1 MKIAYLIPGC
11 DVSGGIAV
19 VCQHVNRLLS
29 RGHEV
34 MLVSETDARTIDW
47 FPNQRVPIVGLQNFP
62 AGLDILVATAWSTA
76 FRVAVLPAK
85 HKFYFVQSDE
95 TRFHP
100 KNSAWEHITRLSY
113 SIEYNY
119 LTEARWIRQWLSE
132 GFGHNA
138 TLVPNGLDD
147 SIFFPSEPLAPKG
160 TKPRILLEGA
170 IGLPYKGMAEA
181 FQAVQN
187 IDVEVW
193 CVSSY
198 GKPEK
203 GWKCH
208 RFFEQ
213 VPMTEMRFIYSSCDI
228 LVKLSRVE
236 GFFGPP
242 MEMMACGGA
251 VIVGEVTGYDE
262 YIENEINALVVD
274 PFKPQQA
281 ADAINRLVNDT
292 DLRKKLVANGKL
304 TAERWQWNKSIDTLE
319 QYYFD
324 VNNGSRGDESPL
336 SADLA
341 GSVAYFY
348 EQLRGENLAASF
360 RLAGSELPNIEH
372 ELIVDEDLVASKET
386 NMVEKSF
393 QNTSRIFEM
402 GATDKLLSWLRGKR
416 WFRVFAMVIWRAY
429 CAYVAMMGRR
439 R

>member
-11 DVSGGIAV
+11 GVSGGIAV
-19 VCQHVNRLLS
+19 VCQHVNRLLN

-34 MLVSETDARTIDW
+34 MLVSETDERTIDW

-62 AGLDILVATAWSTA
+62 ADLDILVATAWSTA

-113 SIEYNY
+113 SIGYNY
-119 LTEARWIRQWLSE
+119 LTEARWIRQWLSD
-132 GFGHNA
+132 GFGHLA
-138 TLVPNGLDD
+138 ELIPNGLDD
-147 SIFFPSEPLAPKG
+147 SIFFPSEPLVPKG
-160 TKPRILLEGA
+160 SKPRILLEGA

-181 FQAVQN
+181 FEAVQD

-213 VPMTEMRFIYSSCDI
+213 VPMTDMRRIYSSCDI

-242 MEMMACGGA
+242 MEMMACGGT

-262 YIENEINALVVD
+262 YIENEANALVVD
-274 PFKPQQA
+274 PLKPQQA
-281 ADAINRLVNDT
+281 ANSIKRLIEDAG
-292 DLRKKLVANGKL
+292 LREKLIANGKL
-304 TAERWQWNKSIDTLE
+304 TAERWQWDTSIDTLE
-319 QYYFD
+319 RYFFD
-324 VNNGSRGDESPL
+324 VVNGSRGVALSST

-341 GSVAYFY
+341 RSAAYFY
-348 EQLRGENLAASF
+348 GQLRGVDMATSF
-360 RLAGSELPNIEH
+360 TVSGTELPKTEQ
-372 ELIVDEDLVASKET
+372 EVASEEEDT
-386 NMVEKSF
+386 QEIVVEQDTP

-402 GATDKLLSWLRGKR
+402 GATDKLLSWLRKKR
-416 WFRVFAMVIWRAY
+416 WFRAFAMTTWRAY
-429 CAYVAMMGRR
+429 CLYGTMLGRR

>member
-11 DVSGGIAV
+11 GVSGGIAV

-34 MLVSETDARTIDW
+34 LLVSETDERTIDW

-62 AGLDILVATAWSTA
+62 ADLDILVATAWSTA

-113 SIEYNY
+113 LIGYNY
-119 LTEARWIRQWLSE
+119 LTEARWIRQWLSDSFE
-132 GFGHNA
+132 HHA
-138 TLVPNGLDD
+138 ELIPNGLDD
-147 SIFFPSEPLAPKG
+147 NIFFPSEPLISKG
-160 TKPRILLEGA
+160 SKPRILLEGA

-181 FQAVQN
+181 FEAVQD

-213 VPMTEMRFIYSSCDI
+213 VPMTDMRRIYSSCDI

-242 MEMMACGGA
+242 MEMMACGGT

-262 YIENEINALVVD
+262 YIENEVNALVVD
-274 PFKPQQA
+274 PLKPQQA
-281 ADAINRLVNDT
+281 ANSIKRLIEDT
-292 DLRKKLVANGKL
+292 GLREKLITNGKL
-304 TAERWQWNKSIDTLE
+304 TAERWQWETSIDTLE
-319 QYYFD
+319 RYFYD
-324 VNNGSRGDESPL
+324 VVNGSRGVVLSPTK
-336 SADLA
+336 ADLA
-341 GSVAYFY
+341 RSAAFFY
-348 EQLRGENLAASF
+348 GQMLGVDIETSYSIS
-360 RLAGSELPNIEH
+360 SEDKPKNEH
-372 ELIVDEDLVASKET
+372 RAKP
-386 NMVEKSF
+386 
-393 QNTSRIFEM
+393 QNASRIFEM

-416 WFRVFAMVIWRAY
+416 WFRNFAIVTVRTYRLYVI
-429 CAYVAMMGRR
+429 MFGRLK
-439 R
+439 

>member
-1 MKIAYLIPGC
+1 MRIAYLIPGC
-11 DVSGGIAV
+11 GVSGGIAV

-34 MLVSETDARTIDW
+34 LLVSETNERAIDW
-47 FPNQRVPIVGLQNFP
+47 FPNQRVPIVGVQNIP
-62 AGLDILVATAWSTA
+62 ADLDVLVATAWSTA

-113 SIEYNY
+113 SIRYNY
-119 LTEARWIRQWLSE
+119 LTEARWIRQWLSD
-132 GFGHNA
+132 GFGHRA
-138 TLVPNGLDD
+138 ELIPNGLDD
-147 SIFFPSEPLAPKG
+147 SIFFPSEPIEPKG
-160 TKPRILLEGA
+160 DKTRILLEGA

-181 FQAVQN
+181 FEAVQD

-203 GWKCH
+203 TWKCH

-213 VPMTEMRFIYSSCDI
+213 VPMTEMRRIYSSCDI

-262 YIENEINALVVD
+262 YIENEVNALVVD
-274 PFKPQQA
+274 PLKPQQA
-281 ADAINRLVNDT
+281 ANSIKRLIEDKC
-292 DLRKKLVANGKL
+292 LRERLVANGKL
-304 TAERWQWNKSIDTLE
+304 TAERWQWEASIDTLE
-319 QYYFD
+319 RYYTD
-324 VNNGSRGDESPL
+324 VANGSRGVVL
-336 SADLA
+336 SASSGDLA
-341 GSVAYFY
+341 RSAAFFY
-348 EQLRGENLAASF
+348 GQMLGVDMADSCRVSSDDKQKNEQGA
-360 RLAGSELPNIEH
+360 
-372 ELIVDEDLVASKET
+372 ET
-386 NMVEKSF
+386 
-393 QNTSRIFEM
+393 QRASRIFEM
-402 GATDKLLSWLRGKR
+402 GATDKLLSWLRKKI
-416 WFRVFAMVIWRAY
+416 WFRSFAVAAWRIY
-429 CAYVAMMGRR
+429 QLSGRLIGR
-439 R
+439 KK